1 MTGQLAQALAGLPKA
16 VLEVIMGSD
25 PEVMR
30 QALAAID
37 RKYGGPVQLARS
49 RFGLTDVSVARLRD
63 LYLI

>member
-1 MTGQLAQALAGLPKA
+1 MRLPRP

-30 QALAAID
+30 QALAGID
-37 RKYGGPVQLARS
+37 RKYGGPIALAKARY
-49 RFGLTDVSVARLRD
+49 GLTDASIARLRS